1 MKTATLYSIFL
12 FIIIIGFLVWLVVT
26 QIEEFKL
33 QDDPKLRE
41 LKEKIKP
48 LFSKNKKYNGIL
60 SSLNER
66 DILSEITLYKGD
78 KSYTINKHKVFLCL
92 KDENN
97 NYYDNMMLT
106 YVLLHEISH
115 VLCNSIGHTEE
126 FNDIFQ
132 ALLEEASDMGIYDKN
147 FEIIQN
153 YCQY

>member
-1 MKTATLYSIFL
+1 MKTSTLYSIFL
-12 FIIIIGFLVWLVVT
+12 FIIIIGFLVWLAVT

>member
-12 FIIIIGFLVWLVVT
+12 FIIIIGFLVWLIVT

-41 LKEKIKP
+41 LKERIKP
-48 LFSKNKKYNGIL
+48 LFSKNKYYNGIL

-97 NYYDNMMLT
+97 KYYDDMMLT

-132 ALLEEASDMGIYDKN
+132 ALLDEASIMGIYNKE